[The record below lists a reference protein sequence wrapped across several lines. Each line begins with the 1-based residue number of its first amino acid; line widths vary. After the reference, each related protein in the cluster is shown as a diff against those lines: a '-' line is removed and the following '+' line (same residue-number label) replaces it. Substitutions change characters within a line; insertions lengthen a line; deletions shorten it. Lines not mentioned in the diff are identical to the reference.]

1 MHRYFLYLSYKG
13 TYFHGWQF
21 QPNAIS
27 VEEILN
33 KSLFV
38 VLREPVT
45 LTGCGRTDAGVHAS
59 SYVAHFNSL
68 QSDLHTNQTAF
79 KLNNFLPKDISIK
92 AIRKVRNNVSARFT
106 ALSRTYE
113 YHISTNKNPFKN
125 EYIHLIRRDLDID
138 RMNQAA
144 EKLFDYIDFTSFC
157 KGKTDNVT
165 NNCTI
170 MHAHWRQEGDE
181 LIFRITANR
190 FLRNMVRSIVGL
202 MCSVGSGQVS
212 VSEFCRIIE
221 AKDQTLTGIS
231 APANGLFLTDI
242 EYPKDIFVED

>member
-1 MHRYFLYLSYKG
+1 MHRYFIYLSYKG

-21 QPNAIS
+21 QPNALS

-38 VLREPVT
+38 VLREEVK

-59 SYVAHFNSL
+59 NYVAHFNSE
-68 QSDLHTNQTAF
+68 QADLHRDTTAF
-79 KLNNFLPKDISIK
+79 KLNNFLPKDIAIQK
-92 AIRKVRNNVSARFT
+92 IRKVKNNVSARFT

-125 EYIHLIRRDLDID
+125 EYIHLIRRDLDIAM
-138 RMNQAA
+138 MNKAC
-144 EKLFDYIDFTSFC
+144 EKLFDYKDFTSFC
-157 KGKTDNVT
+157 KGKTDNAT

-170 MHAHWRQEGDE
+170 MHAQWRAEGDE
-181 LIFRITANR
+181 LIFKIKANR
-190 FLRNMVRSIVGL
+190 FLRNMVRSIVGI
-202 MCSVGSGQVS
+202 MCNVGSGMVS
-212 VSEFCRIIE
+212 LDDFCRIIE

-231 APANGLFLTDI
+231 APANGLFLTEI
-242 EYPKDIFVED
+242 EYPDNIFEE